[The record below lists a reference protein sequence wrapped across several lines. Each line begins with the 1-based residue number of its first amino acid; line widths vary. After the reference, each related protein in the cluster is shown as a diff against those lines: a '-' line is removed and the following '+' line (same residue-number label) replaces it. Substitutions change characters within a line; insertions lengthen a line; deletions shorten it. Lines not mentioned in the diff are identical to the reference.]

1 MLEVVALKAITRL
14 LEVCVIAGALCFSA
28 QAMAEDSGSTGSA
41 EQTYNTVMW
50 TDLIPPEELEILMN
64 PPEWITEIEDG
75 SEEDQIASQIS
86 NTLAAAEDDRYQQAL
101 VSTNVN
107 AEMNGALVR
116 VPGFVVP
123 LEFDEEQ
130 VITQFFLVPYFGACL
145 HMPPPPPNQ
154 IILVDSP
161 NGLQLDQLYTPFWI
175 SGKLSTSVTENE
187 MATAAYSLTMASYE
201 VYEE

>member
-14 LEVCVIAGALCFSA
+14 LKVGVIAGAVCFSA

-41 EQTYNTVMW
+41 DQTYNTVMW

-161 NGLQLDQLYTPFWI
+161 SGLQLDQLYTPFWI